1 MTTPTQFQPLPATIG
16 GYQHLEPDVICQ
28 EGDIYVEDGKP
39 TGFVNDFIGD
49 HVSFAEK
56 FMEQRVYRK
65 MPCPRQ
71 GGERVESAPAITT
84 LLPADAKAR
93 KGVPIYS
100 GFIKYFPRAI
110 VAVARLSQVG
120 NDQHNPGQP
129 LHWDRSKSGDELD
142 ALMRH
147 LLEADGVD
155 ADGTPHIVKVAW
167 RACAAA
173 EKYLEKQEGNQ

>member
-1 MTTPTQFQPLPATIG
+1 MSTPQLPTHIG

-28 EGDIYVEDGKP
+28 HGDIYVEYGRP
-39 TGFVNDFIGD
+39 VNFVVLNVGEP
-49 HVSFAEK
+49 VGVVEACMS
-56 FMEQRVYRK
+56 MRVYRK

-71 GGERVESAPAITT
+71 GGERVESTPAITT

-93 KGVPIYS
+93 KAVPIYS

-110 VAVARLSQVG
+110 AAVAHLSQVG
-120 NDQHNPGQP
+120 NDQHNPGQS

-155 ADGTPHIVKVAW
+155 KDGVAHVVKCAW
-167 RACAAA
+167 RAMAAA
-173 EKYLEKQEGNQ
+173 EKYLEKQEGGK

>member
-1 MTTPTQFQPLPATIG
+1 MSNSTTELPRDIG

-28 EGDIYVEDGKP
+28 EGDIYVFDGKP
-39 TGFVNDFIGD
+39 TGFVIEHIGD
-49 HVSFAEK
+49 SVGMTEEFQDA
-56 FMEQRVYRK
+56 RVYRK

-71 GGERVESAPAITT
+71 GGERVESTPADTV
-84 LLPADAKAR
+84 LPVDAKAR
-93 KGVPIYS
+93 KAVPIYS

-110 VAVARLSQVG
+110 AAVARLSQVG

-155 ADGTPHIVKVAW
+155 KDGVDHLCKVAW
-167 RACAAA
+167 RSMAAL
-173 EKYLEKQEGNQ
+173 EKRLEKQEGSK

>member
-1 MTTPTQFQPLPATIG
+1 MTTPSTPQLPTDIG
-16 GYQHLEPDVICQ
+16 GFQHLEPDVICAS
-28 EGDIYVEDGKP
+28 GDIYVREGKP
-39 TGFVNDFIGD
+39 SSLVEAYIGLP
-49 HVSFAEK
+49 VLLAEK
-56 FMEQRVYRK
+56 DTGSNVYRK

-71 GGERVESAPAITT
+71 GGERVESTPAITT

-93 KGVPIYS
+93 KAVPIYS

-110 VAVARLSQVG
+110 AAVAHLSQVG

-155 ADGTPHIVKVAW
+155 KDGVAHVVKCAW
-167 RACAAA
+167 RAMAAA
-173 EKYLEKQEGNQ
+173 EKYLEKQEASQ

>member
-1 MTTPTQFQPLPATIG
+1 MTTPSTPQLPTDIG
-16 GYQHLEPDVICQ
+16 GFQHLEPDVICQ
-28 EGDIYVEDGKP
+28 HGDIYVEYGRPVAFVVLSVGKP
-39 TGFVNDFIGD
+39 VGV
-49 HVSFAEK
+49 VEAS
-56 FMEQRVYRK
+56 MSMRVYRK

-71 GGERVESAPAITT
+71 GGERVESTPAITT

-93 KGVPIYS
+93 KAVPIYS

-110 VAVARLSQVG
+110 AAVAHLSQVG

-155 ADGTPHIVKVAW
+155 KDGVAHVVKCAW
-167 RACAAA
+167 RAMAAA
-173 EKYLEKQEGNQ
+173 EKYLEKQEASQ

>member
-1 MTTPTQFQPLPATIG
+1 MTTQSTPQLPRDIG
-16 GYQHLEPDVICQ
+16 GFQHLEPDVICQ
-28 EGDIYVEDGKP
+28 HGDILVSEGKP
-39 TGFVNDFIGD
+39 LYLADGYAGLSVHYTEYTSGY
-49 HVSFAEK
+49 
-56 FMEQRVYRK
+56 RVYRK

-71 GGERVESAPAITT
+71 GGERVESTPAITT

-93 KGVPIYS
+93 KAVPIYS

-110 VAVARLSQVG
+110 AAVAHLSQVG

-155 ADGTPHIVKVAW
+155 KDGVAHVVKCAW
-167 RACAAA
+167 RAMAAA
-173 EKYLEKQEGNQ
+173 EKYLEKQEASQ

>member
-1 MTTPTQFQPLPATIG
+1 MTTQSTPKLPRDIG

-28 EGDIYVEDGKP
+28 EGDIYVNDGKP
-39 TGFVNDFIGD
+39 
-49 HVSFAEK
+49 VSFVQSCLGEKVAAAEA
-56 FMEQRVYRK
+56 FADCRIYRRI
-65 MPCPRQ
+65 PCPRQ
-71 GGERVESAPAITT
+71 GGERVESTPAITT

-93 KGVPIYS
+93 KSVPIYS

-110 VAVARLSQVG
+110 AAVAHLSQVG

-155 ADGTPHIVKVAW
+155 KDGIDHLCKVAW
-167 RACAAA
+167 RSMAAL
-173 EKYLEKQEGNQ
+173 EKRLEKQEGGK

>member
-1 MTTPTQFQPLPATIG
+1 MTTQSTPQLPTHIG

-28 EGDIYVEDGKP
+28 HGDIYVLDGKP
-39 TGFVNDFIGD
+39 DSFVTFSVGD
-49 HVSFAEK
+49 PVADAEARNG
-56 FMEQRVYRK
+56 MNIYRR
-65 MPCPRQ
+65 MPCQRQ
-71 GGERVESAPAITT
+71 GGERVESTPAITT
-84 LLPADAKAR
+84 LLPVDAKAR
-93 KGVPIYS
+93 KAVPIYS

-110 VAVARLSQVG
+110 AAVAHLSQVG

-155 ADGTPHIVKVAW
+155 KDGIDHLCKVAW
-167 RACAAA
+167 RSMAAL
-173 EKYLEKQEGNQ
+173 EKRLEKQEGNQ

>member
-1 MTTPTQFQPLPATIG
+1 MTTYPMPTHIG
-16 GYQHLEPDVICQ
+16 GLQHLEPDVRCQ
-28 EGDIYVEDGKP
+28 AGDVYVADGEP
-39 TGFVNDFIGD
+39 LGLVLGAM
-49 HVSFAEK
+49 VGRLVGEAEYDNV
-56 FMEQRVYRK
+56 RVYRK
-65 MPCPRQ
+65 IPCPRQ
-71 GGERVESAPAITT
+71 GGERVADTV
-84 LLPADAKAR
+84 LPDDAKAR

-110 VAVARLSQVG
+110 AAVARLSQVG

-155 ADGTPHIVKVAW
+155 KDGVPHIVKVAW

-173 EKYLEKQEGNQ
+173 EKYLEKQENNQNKT